1 VSQNAKAVPLMES
14 LSKRASAEL
23 IASSNDI
30 CLVIDDEGIIR
41 DVAVNSND
49 SDLKLAE
56 QWVGK
61 AWRDTVTV
69 ESRPKIDDLMQPGD
83 TSNGRWRQVNH
94 PGAED
99 LDLPVMYKSVALG
112 GDDGVLAVGREMRQ
126 ISQLQQRLLDVQHS
140 LESDYARIHQ
150 AEVRYRMLFSMSS
163 ESILCVDADSRRI
176 LEANPAAAE
185 LLGGP
190 VNKLINRTFPRGF
203 SDTSHDKINALLMRV
218 RAAGVAEEVLVTTAR
233 DGRSLRL
240 SASLVR
246 KDEGPYFLLRI
257 APAEQGD
264 NSTGIS
270 HRVIDVI
277 NRSPDSFVVTSAD
290 GVILATNAAFMEL
303 VGVATDLQIVNQPLD
318 RWLGRRPTDVSLL
331 LRNLPDRGEIRQFES
346 VVRPEFGEPV
356 DVELS
361 AVSALD
367 GDNPCLGFII
377 RQHRIGHTDKKTS
390 ASKQVQELP
399 RTLKEITELV
409 GRVPLKELVRETTDI
424 IERMCIEAALKASN
438 DSRASAAEMLGLS
451 RQSLYVKLRR
461 YGIGENNGDDSE

>member
-1 VSQNAKAVPLMES
+1 MSQTAKAGQLMGS
-14 LSKRASAEL
+14 LSKKASTEL

-30 CLVIDDEGIIR
+30 CLVIDEDGIIR
-41 DVAVNSND
+41 DVAVNSD
-49 SDLKLAE
+49 DFDLRKAE
-56 QWVGK
+56 GWVG
-61 AWRDTVTV
+61 APWADTVTV
-69 ESRPKIDDLMQPGD
+69 ESRPKIDALMQPGSND
-83 TSNGRWRQVNH
+83 NGRWRQVNH
-94 PGAED
+94 PGEED
-99 LDLPVMYKSVALG
+99 LDLPVMYKSIALEN
-112 GDDGVLAVGREMRQ
+112 DAGVLAVGREMRQ
-126 ISQLQQRLLDVQHS
+126 LSELQQRLLDVQHS

-150 AEVRYRMLFSMSS
+150 AEIRYRMLFSMSS
-163 ESILCVDADSRRI
+163 ESILCVDAETRRI

-185 LLGGP
+185 LLGSP

-203 SDTSHDKINALLMRV
+203 SDNSHDKINALLLRV

-233 DGRSLRL
+233 DGLSVRL

-257 APAEQGD
+257 SPSAQAD
-264 NSTGIS
+264 NTSGIS
-270 HRVIDVI
+270 HRVIEVI
-277 NRSPDSFVVTSAD
+277 NRSPDSFVVTAAD
-290 GVILATNAAFMEL
+290 GAILATNAAFLEL
-303 VGVATDLQIVNQPLD
+303 VGMATDLQIVNQPLD
-318 RWLGRRPTDVSLL
+318 QWLGRRPTDVSLL
-331 LRNLPDRGEIRQFES
+331 LRNLPERGEIRRFET
-346 VVRPEFGEPV
+346 VVRPQFEDPV

-377 RQHRIGHTDKKTS
+377 RERRIGDSARKTS
-390 ASKQVQELP
+390 SAGQTEELP

-424 IERMCIEAALKASN
+424 IERMCIEAALRTSN

-461 YGIGENNGDDSE
+461 YGIGEINGSDSD